1 MRSFPWKDFGSAFSL
16 SNLFFIISWKE
27 LVYPGFHHY
36 RRPFQPGVSEYLSVI
51 VDVLL
56 LSLIFMALIELSK
69 SLKRW
74 LAATSAVILIVS
86 GILAFG
92 PLSSE
97 LIKWLLPEA
106 ERFVTLYLSGLVL
119 CICVFLAAKDRFRV
133 RSIAK
138 NLQLLALFLLPFS
151 LFIYLEACRYH
162 LFNDHSL
169 FLPQTIQSHDL
180 AARETQPTRR
190 VIWIVFDELD
200 QALISAAR
208 KNNTNLVDLEKLAEQ
223 SLVAENAYAPNNRT
237 QESIPAL
244 LTGVLLTEAFTI
256 SPNGLMLKPLD
267 GTGSFM
273 FGHGS
278 DVFSTLQDRGI
289 NSGIAGWYHPY
300 CRIFQGRVANCA
312 WSPLASPDCSS
323 IDRFKSCSKQVLFR
337 ALEKVPLITRI
348 FPDLPGINFELLGE
362 TREVQ
367 IERNQF
373 LNTKVQEMLSNPNLG
388 LVFFH
393 SSVPHLPLIGRA
405 DEEGDITYYSSLE
418 IVNETIRTVR
428 NTLESTGQW
437 ENTVLIVSSDH
448 AYRFKRLRDFRQLSE
463 KERNDSM
470 VDTRIPFIIKFAG
483 QNSRIDYEPRINTI
497 VTKRLI
503 LDILDN
509 KIRDAGELVKWLD
522 QLRRFESTLSDRTST
537 GRPW

>member
-1 MRSFPWKDFGSAFSL
+1 
-16 SNLFFIISWKE
+16 
-27 LVYPGFHHY
+27 
-36 RRPFQPGVSEYLSVI
+36 
-51 VDVLL
+51 
-56 LSLIFMALIELSK
+56 
-69 SLKRW
+69 
-74 LAATSAVILIVS
+74 
-86 GILAFG
+86 
-92 PLSSE
+92 
-97 LIKWLLPEA
+97 
-106 ERFVTLYLSGLVL
+106 
-119 CICVFLAAKDRFRV
+119 
-133 RSIAK
+133 
-138 NLQLLALFLLPFS
+138 
-151 LFIYLEACRYH
+151 
-162 LFNDHSL
+162 
-169 FLPQTIQSHDL
+169 
-180 AARETQPTRR
+180 
-190 VIWIVFDELD
+190 
-200 QALISAAR
+200 
-208 KNNTNLVDLEKLAEQ
+208 
-223 SLVAENAYAPNNRT
+223 
-237 QESIPAL
+237 
-244 LTGVLLTEAFTI
+244 
-256 SPNGLMLKPLD
+256 
-267 GTGSFM
+267 
-273 FGHGS
+273 
-278 DVFSTLQDRGI
+278 
-289 NSGIAGWYHPY
+289 
-300 CRIFQGRVANCA
+300 
-312 WSPLASPDCSS
+312 
-323 IDRFKSCSKQVLFR
+323 
-337 ALEKVPLITRI
+337 LEKVPLITRI

-418 IVNETIRTVR
+418 IVSETIRTVR

>member
-106 ERFVTLYLSGLVL
+106 ERFVTLYLSGPVL

-180 AARETQPTRR
+180 AARETQPNRR

-273 FGHGS
+273 FGHGG
-278 DVFSTLQDRGI
+278 DVFSALQDRGI

-300 CRIFQGRVANCA
+300 CRIFQGRVANCV

-418 IVNETIRTVR
+418 IVSETIRTVR

>member
-1 MRSFPWKDFGSAFSL
+1 MRSLSWKDLGAAFSL

-36 RRPFQPGVSEYLSVI
+36 RRPFQPDVWEYLSVI
-51 VDVLL
+51 VDALL
-56 LSLIFMALIELSK
+56 LSLIFVALIGLSK
-69 SLKRW
+69 TSKRW
-74 LAATSAVILIVS
+74 LAPTSTLILLIS

-97 LIKWLLPEA
+97 VIKWLFPEV
-106 ERFVTLYLSGLVL
+106 ERFVTLYLSGAIL
-119 CICVFLAAKDRFRV
+119 CICVLLAARDRFSIP
-133 RSIAK
+133 SIAK

-151 LFIYLEACRYH
+151 LLIYIEACRYH
-162 LFNDHSL
+162 LFNDHSI
-169 FLPQTIQSHDL
+169 FLPQTIERRDL
-180 AARETQPTRR
+180 ATREAQPTGRI
-190 VIWIVFDELD
+190 IWIIFDELD
-200 QALISAAR
+200 QALISAA
-208 KNNTNLVDLEKLAEQ
+208 KQNNTNIADLEKLAEQ
-223 SLVAENAYAPNNRT
+223 SFVAENAYAPNNRT

-244 LTGVLLTEAFTI
+244 LTGVSLTEAFTI
-256 SPNGLMLKPLD
+256 SPNGLMLEPSD
-267 GTGSFM
+267 GTESFM
-273 FGHGS
+273 FGQGN
-278 DVFSTLQDRGI
+278 DVFSALQDRGI
-289 NSGIAGWYHPY
+289 NSGITGWYHPY
-300 CRIFQGRVANCA
+300 CRIFQGRVANCF
-312 WSPLASPDCSS
+312 WSPLSAPNCRS

-362 TREVQ
+362 TRQVQ

-509 KIRDAGELVKWLD
+509 KIKDAGELVIWLD
-522 QLRRFESTLSDRTST
+522 HLRRFESILIDRTST